1 MAPLTVDIDPKLLG
15 RAQAAAERRGV
26 AVGELVAEAL
36 EHELDTTP
44 DAGAGA
50 GAGRERRRAAE
61 ALFEAMDSGG
71 FDLDPAAVD
80 RLNAPPSA
88 A

>member
-1 MAPLTVDIDPKLLG
+1 MRRMAPLTINIRPGLLG
-15 RAQAAAERRGV
+15 RVREAAERRRVGV
-26 AVGELVAEAL
+26 DEIVVEAL
-36 EHELDTTP
+36 EHEF
-44 DAGAGA
+44 GAAPEA
-50 GAGRERRRAAE
+50 GAGRERRQAAE
-61 ALFEAMDSGG
+61 ALFEAMNNGG

>member
-1 MAPLTVDIDPKLLG
+1 MRRMAPLTVDIDPKLLG

-26 AVGELVAEAL
+26 AVGELVVEAL
-36 EHELDTTP
+36 EHELGATP
-44 DAGAGA
+44 DA
-50 GAGRERRRAAE
+50 GAGRERRQAAE
-61 ALFEAMDSGG
+61 ALFETMDSGG

-80 RLNAPPSA
+80 RLNAPSSA